1 MKRQQLKV
9 WTTALV
15 VGFNRHLS
23 LVCFTPAIAVIQP
36 ISASSPRILIHQ
48 NSER

>member
-1 MKRQQLKV
+1 MKRQRLKV
-9 WTTALV
+9 WMTTLV
-15 VGFNRHLS
+15 VGNDRRLS
-23 LVCFTPAIAVIQP
+23 LVRFAPIIAGIRP